1 MTYSAEPICDE
12 MHDPVAL
19 DLHIVT
25 FQASYY
31 KSQLGLSEGLITFK
45 VTYARLV
52 LGRKKID
59 QVENEIRRLTKLADY
74 DHVQRVFTVQSN
86 NAKSDQTPRL
96 TILMEKKPSFTLL
109 DLLQDR
115 PKNRRPSE
123 LTSLCRSFGRRRSW
137 C

>member
-31 KSQLGLSEGLITFK
+31 KSQLGLSEGLFTFM

-96 TILMEKKPSFTLL
+96 TILMEKKP
-109 DLLQDR
+109 
-115 PKNRRPSE
+115 
-123 LTSLCRSFGRRRSW
+123 
-137 C
+137 